1 MRGELMIQ
9 SVKGTRDF
17 FPEDMAVQNWLKNNL
32 RYASESFGYKEFDGP
47 FLETVDLYAA
57 KSGEELVK
65 EQSFVFPDR
74 GGDLLTLRPELTPSL
89 ARMVAAFGRAI
100 VRPVR
105 WWSFGPFWRYEKP
118 QKGRTRE
125 FFQWN
130 LDLLGI
136 DTPQADAE
144 VAAVAVDFLRR
155 VGVSSKL
162 AKLHINNR
170 RLVDEQL
177 QKLDVGS
184 DDKPKFF
191 KLIDRR
197 EKLSSSEWEQYAQSE
212 GISAAQL
219 SGLQSILADSTS
231 WKNCEELVDFFEAGR
246 KLNISDYLIYDP
258 SIIRG
263 LDYYTGTVFEAR
275 DSSGKYRAIL
285 GGGRYDNLVADVGG
299 EPISGVGFAMGDV
312 VIGIFLKE
320 AGLVP
325 DLPTNPAQIL
335 VTTFSDDLLSRSLEV
350 SQQIRNAGLRVEWY
364 PQASKISKQFKY
376 ADRQGIPLVL
386 IMGPDEIDSNTVTLK
401 NMRTG
406 EQRSISLNELATAVN
421 EILG

>member
-1 MRGELMIQ
+1 MIIQ

-17 FPEDMAVQNWLKNNL
+17 YPEDMSVQTWLKHNIRL
-32 RYASESFGYKEFDGP
+32 ASESFGYKEYDGP
-47 FLETVDLYAA
+47 FLETIDLYAA

-89 ARMVAAFGRAI
+89 ARMVAALGRSI

-136 DTPQADAE
+136 DSPQADAE
-144 VAAVAVDFLRR
+144 VAAVAIDFLRR
-155 VGVSSKL
+155 VGISANLV
-162 AKLHINNR
+162 KLHINNR
-170 RLVDEQL
+170 RLVDNQL
-177 QKLDVGS
+177 QKLGVGP
-184 DDKPKFF
+184 DENIKFF
-191 KLIDRR
+191 RLIDRR
-197 EKLSSSEWEQYAQSE
+197 DKLPPAEWEAFAYSE
-212 GISAAQL
+212 GISKAQV
-219 SGLQSILADSTS
+219 SGLKEILADNTS
-231 WKNCEELVDFFEAGR
+231 WKNCGELADFFEAGK
-246 KLNISDYLIYDP
+246 KLGISEYLAYDP
-258 SIIRG
+258 TIIRG

-299 EPISGVGFAMGDV
+299 DPISGVGFAMGDV

-325 DLPTNPAQIL
+325 DLPANPAQIL
-335 VTTFSDDLLSRSLEV
+335 VTTFSDDLMHKSIEV
-350 SQQIRNAGLRVEWY
+350 SQQLRNTGVRVEWY
-364 PQASKISKQFKY
+364 PQASKLGKQFKY
-376 ADRQGIPLVL
+376 ADREGIPLVV
-386 IMGPDEIDSNTVTLK
+386 IMGPDEIESNTVTLK
-401 NMRTG
+401 SMRTG
-406 EQRSISLNELATAVN
+406 DQQAISLNELVADVLKL
-421 EILG
+421 LG